1 MDMRTALIALTGAVA
16 LLAGCSAIRSFRED
30 SPTPKGATP
39 TAVKDCVKGDLTGCP
54 PVNRKQYYDDKTAR
68 YYYFDPA
75 TGRYYW
81 QDGAPR
87 F

>member
-1 MDMRTALIALTGAVA
+1 MDMRLALIALTGAVA
-16 LLAGCSAIRSFRED
+16 LLAGCNSIRTFRED
-30 SPTPKGATP
+30 SVAPK
-39 TAVKDCVKGDLTGCP
+39 AVRPQAAKDCSKGGVGCP
-54 PVNRKQYYDDKTAR
+54 PVNRKQYYDDHTAR

-81 QDGAPR
+81 ENGEPR

>member
-1 MDMRTALIALTGAVA
+1 MRLALIALTGAVA
-16 LLAGCSAIRSFRED
+16 LLAGCNSIRAFRED
-30 SPTPKGATP
+30 TPAPKAAP
-39 TAVKDCVKGDLTGCP
+39 TAAKDCSKGGVGCP
-54 PVNRKQYYDDKTAR
+54 PVNRKQYYDDHTAR

-81 QDGAPR
+81 ENGEPR